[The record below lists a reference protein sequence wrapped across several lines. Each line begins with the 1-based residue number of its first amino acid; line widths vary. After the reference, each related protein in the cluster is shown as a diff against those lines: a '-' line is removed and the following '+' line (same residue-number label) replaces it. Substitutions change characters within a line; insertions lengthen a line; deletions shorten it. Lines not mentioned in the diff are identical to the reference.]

1 MVGEYSNIQKI
12 MPYFQSGEKI
22 PHRLMLCALNEST
35 DTLFTEGRRAAANAI
50 LEGAEDYLHD
60 YYLMDFISAKTD
72 QEQVEKDIQERS
84 KYVSR
89 LQELL
94 PTIVNLLGLNDP
106 SGISSAL
113 HQITD
118 CCHDYP
124 LIEKSDFSTTQRK
137 AVLRDLNLLVERV
150 RKLNDLLEVV
160 GNHVSIQFGH
170 HKEAVHRMT
179 SSNAYP
185 ARNLDSFQGDLR
197 ILGFVTELVKYDDE
211 TGGSAF
217 YVGDNKARTH
227 IVEYAYRLAIQF
239 DSPKFVTTPGSDF
252 SNLCSLIF
260 ELATGLSDES
270 LAGAINKFARSK
282 LRNEI
287 DQDEITTRYENSDEG
302 MRDWEADNFA
312 HVKANVAELSISEK
326 FWRQM
331 DSSRNWDEFSKGQI
345 AIRLADVLE
354 QKDDALKRY
363 GPHIVWASQISPVT
377 REAQMKKIEEFEAES
392 LKLAIKVGRLVRGK

>member
-345 AIRLADVLE
+345 AIRLADVLNLN
-354 QKDDALKRY
+354 QN
-363 GPHIVWASQISPVT
+363 
-377 REAQMKKIEEFEAES
+377 
-392 LKLAIKVGRLVRGK
+392 